1 VDEDRLLKQL
11 KEDLAGDFAAVK
23 SLMEPWKRA
32 LWLFP
37 LSLLLMEVTLATFHL
52 RPDHVNLGPLALWGF
67 CALQIL
73 ASYILFAVSLE
84 ACIPGSGRA
93 PIFLLSV
100 GLIGLVIHW
109 IISWITF
116 RISPNWPAPGQE
128 WHLGMACLSAI
139 GMLGILALLFGF
151 FLARAGLPM
160 RARAAGLLLGLGAGL
175 AAEASWRLHCP
186 ISSWNHI
193 LLFHGGG
200 ILVIIGVGVILGSF
214 WKRKCLALQ
223 KSNR

>member
-1 VDEDRLLKQL
+1 VEEDRLLKQL

-23 SLMEPWKRA
+23 PLMKSWKRA

-37 LSLLLMEVTLATFHL
+37 LSLLLMEVTLAVFHL
-52 RPDHVNLGPLALWGF
+52 RPDHVDLGPLALWGF
-67 CALQIL
+67 CSLQIL
-73 ASYILFAVSLE
+73 ASYMIFAVSLE
-84 ACIPGSGRA
+84 ACIPGSGRSRT
-93 PIFLLSV
+93 FLISV
-100 GLIGLVIHW
+100 GLIGLVIYLA
-109 IISWITF
+109 ISWFTF
-116 RISPNWPAPGQE
+116 RVSPNWPGPGQQ

-139 GMLGILALLFGF
+139 GTLGILALLFGF

-160 RARAAGLLLGLGAGL
+160 HARATGLLLGLGAGL

-186 ISSWNHI
+186 ISSWDHI

-200 ILVIIGVGVILGSF
+200 ILFLIVAGLILGSF
-214 WKRKCLALQ
+214 WKRKCSLPL